1 MAEIVLILE
10 FLHANGIAHRDV
22 KPENI
27 LLTKDRHLK
36 FIDFGTSIVFDYK
49 LLRKELSERII
60 DIRTK
65 YKTE

>member
-36 FIDFGTSIVFDYK
+36 FIDFGTSIVYDYK
-49 LLRKELSERII
+49 MLKKELAERII
-60 DIRTK
+60 EIR
-65 YKTE
+65 